1 MSQSLSSVQRSFII
15 QLLLEQCVYWT
26 YTRELPHL
34 RPRTEVILA
43 VLRLRDKA
51 TRAFNGF
58 FEVGSHLLS
67 ASFSSYLYMGVL

>member
-1 MSQSLSSVQRSFII
+1 MQEYPLQKKH
-15 QLLLEQCVYWT
+15 QLPT

-51 TRAFNGF
+51 TRAFNEY
-58 FEVGSHLLS
+58 FEV
-67 ASFSSYLYMGVL
+67 SFQLFFLFCYLIYP